1 MNQRLSASDMSSWLA
16 DDGPIH
22 VHVGG
27 TTIMQGPAPDF
38 DEFVDHVGRRL
49 DLVPRFRQRVTKTP
63 LNLANPVW
71 GDDPKFD
78 VRRHVRRLRLPRPG
92 GEAELREVV
101 GNVMS
106 EPLDKARPPWQIYM
120 VEGLAGNRHA
130 FISKTHHALVDGV
143 SAIDVGAAILDISPK
158 GREDKKA
165 KRWRPASPA
174 QAALLAGA
182 AVDLIGTPLRATG
195 RAARTAVR
203 SPAGSA
209 ARVFK
214 TAEAFSSMAVSG
226 PRVRRTFMNQE
237 IGRDRRV
244 GWQKATLAEV
254 KRARRPVEGAT
265 VNDVILAIAAGGLRR
280 LFKQRRIKLPE
291 YVVALVPVSIRTADE
306 KGELGNR
313 IATILARL
321 PIAERDPVKRLQRI
335 HDETERL
342 KASESVRASTLLIE
356 AAGWAPPTVNRLLS
370 QAMSKP
376 LVFNLVVSNVPGPQI
391 PLYMM
396 GHRMQEVYPF
406 VPLSPQGHALSLG
419 VLSYDGNVFFGLVG
433 DHDLMADIDDLSAA
447 IGEAIA
453 EQAAAKPPA
462 RKRAA
467 AKPKPKKKAVAKP
480 KTKPKPKK
488 KGAPRKRGGAPI
500 RARRRARRAG
510 PKRRG

>member
-16 DDGPIH
+16 DEGPIH

-49 DLVPRFRQRVTKTP
+49 DLVPRFRQRVTRTP

-71 GDDPKFD
+71 GDDPRFD
-78 VRRHVRRLRLPRPG
+78 VRRHVRRLRVPRPG
-92 GEAELREVV
+92 GEAQLRELV

-106 EPLDKARPPWQIYM
+106 EPLDKSRPPWQIYM
-120 VEGLAGNRHA
+120 VEGLASNRHA

-165 KRWRPASPA
+165 KTWRPASPA
-174 QAALLAGA
+174 QAALLASA
-182 AVDLIGTPLRATG
+182 ARDMVGRPIRATG
-195 RAARTAVR
+195 RTARTAVR
-203 SPAGSA
+203 SPVSGTT
-209 ARVFK
+209 RVLK
-214 TAEAFSSMAVSG
+214 TAQAFSSMAVSG
-226 PRVRRTFMNQE
+226 PRVRRTFMNQA

-244 GWQKATLAEV
+244 GWQKATRAQV
-254 KRARRPVEGAT
+254 KRARGPVEGAT

-280 LFKQRRIKLPE
+280 FFKRRRIKLPE

-356 AAGWAPPTVNRLLS
+356 AAGWAPPTINRLLS

-419 VLSYDGNVFFGLVG
+419 VLSYDGNVFFGLAG
-433 DHDLMADIDDLSAA
+433 DHDLMADIDELSAD

-453 EQAAAKPPA
+453 EQVAAKPPA
-462 RKRAA
+462 RKQAA
-467 AKPKPKKKAVAKP
+467 AKPKKKPAPK
-480 KTKPKPKK
+480 
-488 KGAPRKRGGAPI
+488 RKRGSTPI
-500 RARRRARRAG
+500 RLRRRARRAG

>member
-1 MNQRLSASDMSSWLA
+1 
-16 DDGPIH
+16 
-22 VHVGG
+22 
-27 TTIMQGPAPDF
+27 
-38 DEFVDHVGRRL
+38 
-49 DLVPRFRQRVTKTP
+49 
-63 LNLANPVW
+63 
-71 GDDPKFD
+71 
-78 VRRHVRRLRLPRPG
+78 
-92 GEAELREVV
+92 
-101 GNVMS
+101 
-106 EPLDKARPPWQIYM
+106 
-120 VEGLAGNRHA
+120 
-130 FISKTHHALVDGV
+130 
-143 SAIDVGAAILDISPK
+143 
-158 GREDKKA
+158 
-165 KRWRPASPA
+165 
-174 QAALLAGA
+174 
-182 AVDLIGTPLRATG
+182 
-195 RAARTAVR
+195 
-203 SPAGSA
+203 
-209 ARVFK
+209 
-214 TAEAFSSMAVSG
+214 
-226 PRVRRTFMNQE
+226 MNQE

-254 KRARRPVEGAT
+254 KRARGPVEGAT
-265 VNDVILAIAAGGLRR
+265 VNDVILAVAAGGLRR

-291 YVVALVPVSIRTADE
+291 YVVALVPVSIRTADDQ
-306 KGELGNR
+306 GELGNR

-396 GHRMQEVYPF
+396 GHRMLEVYPF

-453 EQAAAKPPA
+453 EQVAAKPPA
-462 RKRAA
+462 RRRAA
-467 AKPKPKKKAVAKP
+467 AKPKP
-480 KTKPKPKK
+480 TKPKPKK
-488 KGAPRKRGGAPI
+488 KAAPRKRGSAPI
-500 RARRRARRAG
+500 RVRRRARRAG

>member
-1 MNQRLSASDMSSWLA
+1 MNERLSASDMSSWLA
-16 DDGPIH
+16 DEGPVH

-71 GDDPKFD
+71 GDDPQFD
-78 VRRHVRRLRLPRPG
+78 VRRHVRRLRVPHPG
-92 GEAELREVV
+92 GETELRELV

-106 EPLDKARPPWQIYM
+106 EPLDKSRPPWQIYM
-120 VEGLAGNRHA
+120 VEGLRGNRHA

-143 SAIDVGAAILDISPK
+143 SAIDVGAAILDVSPE

-174 QAALLAGA
+174 QAALLASA
-182 AVDLIGTPLRATG
+182 AREMVRRPIRATG
-195 RAARTAVR
+195 RGARSAVR
-203 SPAGSA
+203 TPVSST
-209 ARVFK
+209 ARVLK
-214 TAEAFSSMAVSG
+214 TAQAFTSMAAGG
-226 PRVRRTFMNQE
+226 PRCRKTFINKP
-237 IGRDRRV
+237 IGRDRRI
-244 GWQKATLAEV
+244 GWQKATLAQI
-254 KRARRPVEGAT
+254 KRARAPVDGAT

-280 LFKQRRIKLPE
+280 FFKQRRIKLPE
-291 YVVALVPVSIRTADE
+291 YVVALVPVSIRAPDE
-306 KGELGNR
+306 TGELGNR
-313 IATILARL
+313 IATILAKL

-370 QAMSKP
+370 QAMSRP

-391 PLYMM
+391 PLYLM
-396 GHRMQEVYPF
+396 GKRMREVYPF

-419 VLSYDGNVFFGLVG
+419 VLSYDGSVFFGLVG
-433 DHDLMADIDDLSAA
+433 DRDLLPDLDRLSAA
-447 IGEAIA
+447 IGEAID
-453 EQAAAKPPA
+453 EQV
-462 RKRAA
+462 AA
-467 AKPKPKKKAVAKP
+467 AKPKPKPRAKRKP
-480 KTKPKPKK
+480 RPKPKAK
-488 KGAPRKRGGAPI
+488 PRAKRKPARRGRRPARRGG
-500 RARRRARRAG
+500 RARRG
-510 PKRRG
+510 

>member
-1 MNQRLSASDMSSWLA
+1 MAQRLSASDMSSWLA

-49 DLVPRFRQRVTKTP
+49 ALVPRFRQRVTKTP

-78 VRRHVRRLRLPRPG
+78 VRRHVRRLRVPRPG
-92 GEAELREVV
+92 GEAELRELV

-106 EPLDKARPPWQIYM
+106 EPLDKSRPPWQIYV

-237 IGRDRRV
+237 IGRDRRI
-244 GWQKATLAEV
+244 GWQKATLTEV
-254 KRARRPVEGAT
+254 KRARGPVEGAT
-265 VNDVILAIAAGGLRR
+265 VNDVILAVAAGGLRR

-291 YVVALVPVSIRTADE
+291 YVVALVPVSIRTADDQ
-306 KGELGNR
+306 GELGNR

-396 GHRMQEVYPF
+396 GHRMLEVYPF

-453 EQAAAKPPA
+453 EQVAAKPPA
-462 RKRAA
+462 RRRAA
-467 AKPKPKKKAVAKP
+467 AKPKP
-480 KTKPKPKK
+480 TKPKPKK
-488 KGAPRKRGGAPI
+488 KAAPRKRGSAPI
-500 RARRRARRAG
+500 RVRRRARRAG

>member
-1 MNQRLSASDMSSWLA
+1 MSSWLA
-16 DDGPIH
+16 DEGPIH

-49 DLVPRFRQRVTKTP
+49 DLVPRFRQRVTRTP

-78 VRRHVRRLRLPRPG
+78 VRRHVRRLRVPRPG
-92 GEAELREVV
+92 GEAELRELV

-106 EPLDKARPPWQIYM
+106 EPLDKARPPWQIYV
-120 VEGLAGNRHA
+120 VEGLAGGRHA

-182 AVDLIGTPLRATG
+182 AADLIATPLRATG
-195 RAARTAVR
+195 RAARIAVR

-237 IGRDRRV
+237 IGRDRVV

-265 VNDVILAIAAGGLRR
+265 VNDVILAVAAGGLRR
-280 LFKQRRIKLPE
+280 LFKQRRIKLPD

-419 VLSYDGNVFFGLVG
+419 VLSYDGNVFFGLAG
-433 DHDLMADIDDLSAA
+433 DHDLMSDIDDLSAA

-453 EQAAAKPPA
+453 EQAAAKTPA

-467 AKPKPKKKAVAKP
+467 AKPRKKAAAKPKAKAAAKPKTTPKKKATP
-480 KTKPKPKK
+480 K
-488 KGAPRKRGGAPI
+488 RKRASVPI
-500 RARRRARRAG
+500 RVRRRARRAG